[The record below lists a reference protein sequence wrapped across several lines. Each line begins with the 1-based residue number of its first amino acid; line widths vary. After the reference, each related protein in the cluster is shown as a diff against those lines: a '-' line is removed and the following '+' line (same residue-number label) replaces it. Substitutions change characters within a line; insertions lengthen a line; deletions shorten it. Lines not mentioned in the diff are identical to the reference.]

1 MRTLKNL
8 LSLKDKVALVV
19 GGAGYLGRAICE
31 TMAELGANVVI
42 VSRDGEKCKIFA
54 EELNEKYK
62 TKNYGTSVDILDV
75 KNIEDLMTEIN
86 EKYGQLDVL
95 INNAWSGKKNSFE
108 SITFEDWDYDIDICL
123 NAVFY
128 TTKLAVPMLKK
139 TKGVIINTTSMYG
152 HVAPD
157 HRIYDGIEFANPPS
171 YGAAK
176 AGVLQLT
183 KYLAS
188 FLSPHGIRVNAVS
201 PGPFPFLETLKNK
214 EFKESLESK
223 NMLGRVGEP
232 DDLKGAFALLA
243 SDASKYMTGQNI
255 CVDGG
260 WTAW

>member
-31 TMAELGANVVI
+31 TMADLGANVVI

>member
-8 LSLKDKVALVV
+8 FTLEGKVVLVV
-19 GGAGYLGRAICE
+19 GGAGYLGRAICD
-31 TMAELGANVVI
+31 TMAELGANLVI
-42 VSRDGEKCKIFA
+42 VSRDGEKCSLFA
-54 EELNEKYK
+54 QELTDKYK
-62 TKNYGTSVDILDV
+62 TNNFGTSVDILSV
-75 KNIEDLMTEIN
+75 ENIEELMLKIKK
-86 EKYGQLDVL
+86 KYGQLDVL

-108 SITFEDWDYDIDICL
+108 SISFEDWDYDIDMCL

-128 TTKLAVPMLKK
+128 TTKLAVPLLKE

-157 HRIYDGIEFANPPS
+157 YRIYDGIEFANPPS

-183 KYLAS
+183 RYLAS

-201 PGPFPFLETLKNK
+201 PGPFPFLETLKNI
-214 EFKESLESK
+214 EFKENLESK

-255 CVDGG
+255 RVDGG